1 MAAEVETLGALERR
15 LSMSVPV
22 EEIERQVDA
31 RLKQLARNAKLP
43 GFRPG
48 KVPMKLV
55 QQQYGPQV
63 RSEVLGEA
71 VQKAFGEAV
80 KEANLR
86 VAGYPR
92 IEKKDGAGKV
102 QALEFSA
109 TFEVFPEIK
118 VGDLG
123 AAVIERPQVVVDDAA
138 VERTLQILRKQRTRW
153 NAVERGARD
162 GDRLT
167 VDFEGRIDGER
178 FEGGN
183 ASGVVFVPG
192 ERRMLPEFEAAA
204 RGMQAGASRSFELTF
219 PEDYAGK
226 TVAGKT
232 ATFALTV
239 TRVEEPQLP
248 ELDAE
253 FAIRLGV
260 ADGDVARMRA
270 DVRANVEREVK
281 KRVDAQVKS
290 QALQRLLEATPLEL
304 PRALVQAETQQL
316 IEMAAADLKARGLKL
331 ENVPL
336 DPQAFEANAKRRV
349 ALGLIVGELARAE
362 KLQPK
367 PAEVRALI
375 EAEAQAYES
384 PAEMVKWFYMQ
395 PQRLSEME
403 SLALENNVVAWVL
416 AKARVG
422 DKSIPFE
429 ELMGGA

>member
-1 MAAEVETLGALERR
+1 MAAEVETLGTLERR

-22 EEIERQVDA
+22 AEIERQVEA
-31 RLKQLARNAKLP
+31 RLKQLARNVKLP

-48 KVPMKLV
+48 KVPLKLV

-63 RSEVLGEA
+63 RSEVLGDA
-71 VQKAFGEAV
+71 VQKAFGEAI
-80 KEANLR
+80 KGANLK

-92 IEKKDGAGKV
+92 IEKKDGGGEA

-109 TFEVFPEIK
+109 TFEVYPEVK
-118 VGDLG
+118 VGDLS
-123 AAVIERPQVVVDDAA
+123 AASIERPQVTVDDAA
-138 VERTLQILRKQRTRW
+138 IDKTLQILRKQRTEW
-153 NAVERGARD
+153 IADERAAQD

-178 FEGGN
+178 FEGGH
-183 ASGVVFVPG
+183 ASGFSFLLG
-192 ERRMLPEFEAAA
+192 EGRMLPEFEAAA
-204 RGMQAGASRSFELTF
+204 RELKPGEAKSLELKF
-219 PEDYAGK
+219 PDDYAGK
-226 TVAGKT
+226 AVAGKT
-232 ATFALTV
+232 ATFSLAV
-239 TRVEEPQLP
+239 TRVEVPRLP
-248 ELDAE
+248 ALDAE
-253 FAIRLGV
+253 FAKRLGV
-260 ADGDVARMRA
+260 ADGDLEKMRA

-281 KRVDAQVKS
+281 KRVDSQVKG
-290 QALQRLLEATPLEL
+290 QALQRLHDATPVEL
-304 PRALVQAETQQL
+304 PKTLVQAEAQHL
-316 IEMAAADLKARGLKL
+316 VEMAAADLKARGLKL

-375 EAEAQAYES
+375 EAEAQSYES

-403 SLALENNVVAWVL
+403 SLALENNVVSWVL
-416 AKARVG
+416 SKARVT
-422 DKSIPFE
+422 DKPVSFD

>member
-1 MAAEVETLGALERR
+1 MAAEVETLGTLERR

-31 RLKQLARNAKLP
+31 RLKQLARNVKLP

-55 QQQYGPQV
+55 VQQYGPQV
-63 RSEVLGEA
+63 RSEVLGDA

-80 KEANLR
+80 KEANLK

-92 IEKKDGAGKV
+92 IEKKDGGGGD

-109 TFEVFPEIK
+109 TFEVLPEVK
-118 VGDLG
+118 VGDL
-123 AAVIERPQVVVDDAA
+123 AAAEVERPQVAVDDAA
-138 VERTLQILRKQRTRW
+138 VERTLEILRRQRTEW
-153 NAVERGARD
+153 VAVERGAQD

-178 FEGGN
+178 FEGGS
-183 ASGVVFVPG
+183 AHGFSFVPG
-192 ERRMLPEFEAAA
+192 EHRMLPEFEAAA
-204 RGMQAGASRSFELTF
+204 RGLKAGESRSFELKF

-226 TVAGKT
+226 AVAGKT
-232 ATFALTV
+232 AAFALTV
-239 TRVEEPQLP
+239 KRVEEPKLP
-248 ELDAE
+248 ALDAE
-253 FAIRLGV
+253 FAKRLGV
-260 ADGDVARMRA
+260 ADGNLDTMRA
-270 DVRANVEREVK
+270 DIRANVEREVK
-281 KRVDAQVKS
+281 KRIDAQVKA
-290 QALQRLLEATPLEL
+290 QALQRLLEATPIEL

-316 IEMAAADLKARGLKL
+316 VEMAAADLKARGLKL

-416 AKARVG
+416 SKSRVS

-429 ELMGGA
+429 QLMGGA